1 MNPNNPSVN
10 HCDPDILNGVPV
22 FAGSQPAAASLAG
35 VDAGNSW
42 ARVVE
47 SWPWCVFQP
56 IVDGRFRR
64 SWTAFQTNVD
74 AISG

>member
-47 SWPWCVFQP
+47 SWPWLTAELLEAARPWGRLHRSAQSAE
-56 IVDGRFRR
+56 DG
-64 SWTAFQTNVD
+64 
-74 AISG
+74 